1 LGSAAQK
8 GLIFS
13 NETTDSRNGGVCVA
27 PVVVG
32 PQVVRLAQVVDS
44 SWVVGGPKAAAH
56 AARPRARPALDFNGR
71 YGHAPRRSS
80 GILPVSRHGMRSYG
94 HATACPRARRGVPV
108 RFGCSRRFIPC
119 SYGSKSS
126 SIPSG
131 VAHAVLAFV
140 SGASWGNGVSPALVR
155 SADARVLGV
164 RLRLFYNGRRVAPSP
179 LGGIGPV
186 VLCHLPR
193 ASMPLERLQAAMDG
207 R

>member
-1 LGSAAQK
+1 MRPKPANP
-8 GLIFS
+8 IFS
-13 NETTDSRNGGVCVA
+13 H
-27 PVVVG
+27 
-32 PQVVRLAQVVDS
+32 L
-44 SWVVGGPKAAAH
+44 
-56 AARPRARPALDFNGR
+56 L
-71 YGHAPRRSS
+71 
-80 GILPVSRHGMRSYG
+80 LPVSRHGMRSYG

-193 ASMPLERLQAAMDG
+193 ASMLRERIQAGRDG
-207 R
+207 RDTATPGCAGKRHRRVPVQETPHRQECLCHKSSHQCREGGVQSKVPG